1 MGQAD
6 LHLLGVVR
14 GNAGYLPSW
23 TPGAGLIR
31 ARDLAA
37 LVRDAAVPFV
47 PGDVG
52 PVQAHHRTLD
62 LVMRHAAV
70 LPMPFGIVL
79 AGEEEVR
86 HFLDEQHA
94 AITEGLSLVD
104 GHWEFRLHIGVPE
117 PAEIPADRLAAA
129 LYGELRRMCRAAVPI
144 PVDEVRRFSAAFLVA
159 REASRR
165 FVDRLDEMGTLH
177 PQVTFDLTGP
187 WPPYD
192 FVHVTL

>member
-1 MGQAD
+1 MRRSG
-6 LHLLGVVR
+6 LHLLGIVR
-14 GNAGYLPSW
+14 GNAGYVPSW
-23 TPGAGLIR
+23 TPDAGLIR
-31 ARDLAA
+31 TRDLAA
-37 LVRDAAVPFV
+37 LVRYAADPPV

-52 PVQAHHRTLD
+52 AIQAHHRTLD

-86 HFLDEQHA
+86 RFLDEQHA
-94 AITEGLSLVD
+94 AIIEGLSLVE

-117 PAEIPADRLAAA
+117 FGGIPADRLAVA

-192 FVHVTL
+192 FVHVAP